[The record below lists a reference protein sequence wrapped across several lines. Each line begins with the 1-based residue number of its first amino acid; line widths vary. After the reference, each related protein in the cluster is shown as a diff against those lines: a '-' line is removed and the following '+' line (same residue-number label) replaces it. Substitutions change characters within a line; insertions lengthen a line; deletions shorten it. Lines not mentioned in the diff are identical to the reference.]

1 MQVDMVF
8 NFCMMEGNYMLIL
21 SVIVL
26 LEGLIGKLL
35 CHVITV
41 ECTEG
46 HQLVSIHASNI
57 SVHECHYHPDQL
69 L

>member
-1 MQVDMVF
+1 
-8 NFCMMEGNYMLIL
+8 MLIL

-35 CHVITV
+35 CHVITA

-46 HQLVSIHASNI
+46 HQLVSIHANNI
-57 SVHECHYHPDQL
+57 SVHECHYYHPDQL